1 MKREYLSRLWLLA
14 GLVPWASIPASE
26 LAITA
31 EFAPRVSSP
40 NTVRFVN
47 TTPLS
52 GYCHGN
58 ASHCKPGDFTIQFP
72 LNIDREWVSPGPIEG
87 HNYQRVDGNWKTVTV
102 TADNGGQAIPLQF
115 RLNLLSRRYNRGT
128 LAPGG
133 VDGSITN
140 ISNYS
145 GIYGASRGGCQGRV
159 GVGNSVLYEF
169 AWGVPSGIATC
180 SRAPNDVPIGPYLG
194 SVNNVSVGYELE
206 APNPFALGNGTYR
219 GSVTY
224 TLGSGQQIDLGT
236 GEYSDSQLT
245 FNFELKVQ
253 HELRVD
259 FPPGSDRAVLEPDGG
274 WQRWMHGGQAPTRLQ
289 RTHPFQI
296 WASAPM
302 KMYLRCDTPM
312 AGQCAIREP
321 VSGHQVPIVVAV
333 TLPGE
338 IRYQGAPVQQLPLP
352 LGEAQALQ
360 FQSVAIAAARQA
372 RLHYWVDQPHVAAM
386 LQHRG
391 RQYRGDVTIVFD
403 AQI

>member
-1 MKREYLSRLWLLA
+1 MKKEYISLLWLLV
-14 GLVPWASIPASE
+14 GLVPWSSTHASE

-40 NTVRFVN
+40 DTVRFVN

-52 GYCHGN
+52 GYCYGN

-102 TADNGGQAIPLQF
+102 AADNGGQAVPLQF
-115 RLNLLSRRYNRGT
+115 RLNLLSRRYNRGS

-133 VDGSITN
+133 IDGSITN

-145 GIYGASRGGCQGRV
+145 GVYGASRGGCQGRV
-159 GVGNSVLYEF
+159 GAGNAALYEF

-180 SRAPNDVPIGPYLG
+180 SREPNDVPIGPYLG

-236 GEYSDSQLT
+236 GEYSDSELT

-259 FPPGSDRAVLEPDGG
+259 FPAGSDRAVLEPDGG
-274 WQRWMHGGQAPTRLQ
+274 WQRWLHGGQVPTRLQ

-312 AGQCAIREP
+312 DGQCSIREP
-321 VSGHQVPIVVAV
+321 GKGHQVPIVVAV

-386 LQHRG
+386 LEHRG
-391 RQYRGDVTIVFD
+391 SQYRGDVTIVFD